1 MLEQFDVMGGVGAG
15 RGTLRDFFFAA
26 GITQSLS
33 KVDSTDL
40 CRIAFTL
47 LNIMVEVTRS
57 TRTKIRELRNKLRN
71 ATTQVTFSN
80 EQMITQSRLNM
91 KEREVLPST
100 LSTGSVPA
108 SNDCREEDVVMEES
122 ASVVVV
128 EQSSVLKRVEELK
141 EFKPLKFEPSAMC
154 AQAMMNMSAS
164 TAGKSEV
171 SFQDLVTGTEL
182 ARKEE
187 GKFGEPN
194 IAGRGALHKLFGG
207 RSTQGG
213 EKTQAVVRLRDN
225 RNGQSLGDVFIG
237 HDLDRF
243 IGKGTGSDGT
253 RIPGTKVFA
262 DLKSGAI
269 DIYIYKDFNVTL
281 HDPEKDG
288 LAAYPNE
295 SQIEQ
300 INAITALP
308 KWNGAEMG
316 AQKRSHGRVAA
327 IVPKGRTFKGGL
339 EGREHPKDAQKMI
352 ITTGSVGALMNMKA
366 VHRYYNGDTYQGDEK
381 MLQNAI
387 KRGSLKWRD
396 GVTIEWFD
404 EKRHGEYVDDRN
416 GTNSGKKRSA
426 SKQKKQVK
434 RSKRTKENLWRQYEL
449 C

>member
-15 RGTLRDFFFAA
+15 RGALRDFFFEA

-171 SFQDLVTGTEL
+171 SFQHLVTGT
-182 ARKEE
+182 
-187 GKFGEPN
+187 
-194 IAGRGALHKLFGG
+194 
-207 RSTQGG
+207 
-213 EKTQAVVRLRDN
+213 
-225 RNGQSLGDVFIG
+225 
-237 HDLDRF
+237 
-243 IGKGTGSDGT
+243 
-253 RIPGTKVFA
+253 
-262 DLKSGAI
+262 
-269 DIYIYKDFNVTL
+269 
-281 HDPEKDG
+281 
-288 LAAYPNE
+288 
-295 SQIEQ
+295 
-300 INAITALP
+300 
-308 KWNGAEMG
+308 
-316 AQKRSHGRVAA
+316 
-327 IVPKGRTFKGGL
+327 
-339 EGREHPKDAQKMI
+339 
-352 ITTGSVGALMNMKA
+352 
-366 VHRYYNGDTYQGDEK
+366 
-381 MLQNAI
+381 
-387 KRGSLKWRD
+387 
-396 GVTIEWFD
+396 
-404 EKRHGEYVDDRN
+404 
-416 GTNSGKKRSA
+416 
-426 SKQKKQVK
+426 
-434 RSKRTKENLWRQYEL
+434 
-449 C
+449 